1 MSIHSTAIIDA
12 KAELDSSVEVGPYAI
27 IDAGVKIDAG
37 SVIGSH
43 AHVSGP
49 TTIGKDN
56 TIGSFTCIGFPPQD
70 LKYHGEET
78 ELVIGDNNHI
88 REFVSMH
95 RGTPGGHGRTAI
107 GNNNLVMA
115 YCHVAHDCI
124 IGNHVIMVNNATL
137 GGHVE
142 IGDRATVGGMTA
154 IHQFVRIGE
163 YAYIGGMSG
172 ISLDIPPY
180 VIVAGIRNELQI
192 RSINRIGLKR
202 AGFASEDIR
211 NLNKAFMVIFKSED
225 LLLQDALA
233 QVVKDYGDCPPVARM
248 VNFFKVSSRN
258 VARLSSD
265 D

>member
-1 MSIHSTAIIDA
+1 MSIHPTAVIDS
-12 KAELDSSVEVGPYAI
+12 KAELDTAVVVGPYAV
-27 IDAGVKIDAG
+27 IDAGVKIGAG
-37 SVIGSH
+37 TVVSAH
-43 AHVSGP
+43 AHISGQ
-49 TTIGKDN
+49 TTIGTN
-56 TIGSFTCIGFPPQD
+56 NMIGSFTCIGFPPQD
-70 LKYHGEET
+70 LKYHDEET
-78 ELVIGDNNHI
+78 RLVIGDNNQI
-88 REFVSMH
+88 REFSSMH
-95 RGTPGGHGRTAI
+95 RGTPGGHGVTTI
-107 GNNNLVMA
+107 GSNNLFMG

-124 IGNHVIMVNNATL
+124 VGNHVIMVNNATL

-142 IGDRATVGGMTA
+142 VGDRATIGGMSG

-202 AGFASEDIR
+202 AGFTSEEIR
-211 NLNKAFMVIFKSED
+211 NLNKAFMVIFKTED

-233 QVVKDYGDCPPVARM
+233 QVMKDFGDCPPVARM
-248 VNFFKVSSRN
+248 VNFFKVSNRN

-265 D
+265 E

>member
-1 MSIHSTAIIDA
+1 MSIHPTAVIDN

-37 SVIGSH
+37 TTVSSH
-43 AHVSGP
+43 AHISGK
-49 TTIGKDN
+49 TTIGKNN
-56 TIGSFTCIGFPPQD
+56 TIGSFSCVGFPPQD

-78 ELVIGDNNHI
+78 ELVIGDDNHI
-88 REFVSMH
+88 REYSSMH
-95 RGTPGGHGRTAI
+95 RGTPGGHGVTTI
-107 GNNNLVMA
+107 GNNNLFMA
-115 YCHVAHDCI
+115 YSHVAHDCI
-124 IGNHVIMVNNATL
+124 VGNHVVMVNNATM

-142 IGDRATVGGMTA
+142 VGDRAIIGGMTA

-163 YAYIGGMSG
+163 HAYIGGMSG

-180 VIVAGIRNELQI
+180 VMVAGIRNELQI

-202 AGFASEDIR
+202 AGFKSEDIR
-211 NLNKAFMVIFKSED
+211 NLNKAFMVIFKTED

-233 QVVKDYGDCPPVARM
+233 QVMKDFGDCPPVVRM
-248 VNFFKVSSRN
+248 VNFFKVSNRN

-265 D
+265 E

>member
-49 TTIGKDN
+49 TTIGKNN